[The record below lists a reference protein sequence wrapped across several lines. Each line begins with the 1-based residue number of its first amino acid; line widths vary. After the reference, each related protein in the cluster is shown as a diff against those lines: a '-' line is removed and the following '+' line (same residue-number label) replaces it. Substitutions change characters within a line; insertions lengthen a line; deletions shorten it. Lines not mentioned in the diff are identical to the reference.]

1 MSINKTDYSIK
12 DILFRA
18 KNLTNSTSDAQLSK
32 FLGVNPTTLSSWKSR
47 SIIPYEYMYALSKTY
62 DISFDWLMTGKDQNT
77 QLAVN
82 EEKTHYGFNELRQ
95 LDLYK
100 NEAQEQGK
108 SESSRNG
115 YNMST
120 LFFPKEWFSTRH
132 LNQQSLVAVNV
143 VGDSLGPDIPNG
155 SLVLV
160 DTTQKE
166 LKNGEVYVF
175 DIDGDLLIKTII
187 HDFDG
192 YIARSRN
199 DAYPDIRLNKERI
212 SKLNIVGR
220 AIRALPDIK
229 L

>member
-1 MSINKTDYSIK
+1 MS
-12 DILFRA
+12 A
-18 KNLTNSTSDAQLSK
+18 
-32 FLGVNPTTLSSWKSR
+32 
-47 SIIPYEYMYALSKTY
+47 
-62 DISFDWLMTGKDQNT
+62 
-77 QLAVN
+77 
-82 EEKTHYGFNELRQ
+82 
-95 LDLYK
+95 
-100 NEAQEQGK
+100 
-108 SESSRNG
+108 
-115 YNMST
+115 

-132 LNQQSLVAVNV
+132 LNQQNLVAVNV
-143 VGDSLGPDIPNG
+143 VGDSLEPDIPDG

-192 YIARSRN
+192 YIAKSRN
-199 DAYPDIRLNKERI
+199 DAYPDIRLKKERV
-212 SKLNIVGR
+212 STLNIVGK